1 MDKYII
7 ILLVIVGII
16 ATLDKGKHRWLG
28 YAWFTILGVLLGVYL
43 SVGFI
48 MLTM

>member
-16 ATLDKGKHRWLG
+16 AALDKGKHRWLG
-28 YAWFTILGVLLGVYL
+28 YAWFTLLGVLLGVWL
-43 SVGFI
+43 AVGFI
-48 MLTM
+48 MFAL